1 MRGAA
6 VGGAILGTPGVG
18 GWGVGG
24 GGQGDRL
31 YIHTYIHAY
40 TRIYIR
46 IRMCIRMCIRIG
58 EDKEITSTYVC
69 IYTYIHAYTRRDF
82 EGVNKGEHI
91 NKRRRSPLLTRGY
104 PCVAP
109 RTKQNLNRT

>member
-58 EDKEITSTYVC
+58 EDKEITSTYV
-69 IYTYIHAYTRRDF
+69 YTYIHAYTRRDF